1 MQEYF
6 DVATNPI
13 SKNGVELENNTN
25 YFIYKNF
32 FPKLTIEQIREGE
45 FEKIIN
51 ENTELFF
58 TFSHYYNIICSL
70 IKFNNLPGKYAKN
83 LIMRILVQYGSCAIC
98 KKGDDFYIAPFFNKT
113 AKYNETGEPVSI
125 QLQEYTLFNLGRLS
139 ILNQQNEPLTFRNT
153 PEQKEFCIID
163 STPSN
168 LPLFYV
174 IYYYALKLVDVQSAI
189 DNNIFAMQQPIIYR
203 GIAEHKMDLMKL
215 YEKFINKVRAFFILK
230 RQGVSENEIEVL
242 DLKVKNN
249 IETFENHKDYVKKEF
264 FEFFGINAVP
274 YEKKERMLVDEVNSN
289 NMLLELVQATYFN
302 TIKDSIDKCNEVL
315 NTNIE
320 IEFNINGFLGSNK
333 GGEEI
338 DNDNEII

>member
-6 DVATNPI
+6 NVATNPTLNSNI
-13 SKNGVELENNTN
+13 PLENNSN

-98 KKGDDFYIAPFFNKT
+98 KKDDEFYIAPFFNKN
-113 AKYNETGEPVSI
+113 AKFNESGEPVSI

-139 ILNQQNEPLTFRNT
+139 ILNKQNEPLIFSNT
-153 PEQKEFCIID
+153 PEKKEFCIID

-174 IYYYALKLVDVQSAI
+174 IYYYSLKLVDVQSAI

-203 GIAEHKMDLMKL
+203 GIAEHKMDLQQL

-242 DLKVKNN
+242 DLKVKNY

-289 NMLLELVQATYFN
+289 NMLLELVQAAYFN
-302 TIKDSIDKCNEVL
+302 TIKNSIEKCNETL
-315 NTNIE
+315 GTDIK

-333 GGEEI
+333 GGEE
-338 DNDNEII
+338 NDEYNEIV